1 MADEKVNM
9 GPEENKPPETLSPP
23 GQGDLPPLEENNAP
37 AVSGEDK
44 TAPDHVEPDPPSAD
58 KHTQQTVLPGMG
70 EDTPAPSGKVIN
82 LSDIQAADKDGKE
95 ASTTAPE
102 KKAPEA
108 EQPKKRRGRPP
119 KEQAALSAGKKEKAA
134 EPRTGRPSK
143 VDKAAREEAPPAVR
157 DKVSRGKK
165 ADKGKERGSGG
176 APASK
181 PAQVV
186 KPGKAAPIK
195 EAAVPP
201 PEINLPPTPD
211 VPPRPVE
218 EGKIVY
224 LKMAE
229 LHPFHTFREHPYKV
243 QDDKAM
249 DDLVGTIKE
258 HGIMTP
264 ATVRPEKDG
273 KGYEIIAGHRRC
285 HGGERA
291 GLDEIPCIVR
301 EMTDLEAVR
310 EMKNSNKQRGDP
322 LPSELAKLLDLELEA
337 IKRQGARPK
346 NDQEAEALGKL
357 SVEIVGKEHDMNYK
371 KVLRYV
377 RLNHL
382 VPELLEKVD
391 TKNMG
396 FMPAV
401 ELSYIKPEN
410 QRLIAVSI
418 DGEQSSPSVKQAKRL
433 RELDQEGLLN
443 GDVIDGILSEEKREV
458 DNVIISTDELNKYF
472 GKEITPAKMKE
483 QIMALLDEWKAG
495 EATEDSFAALA
506 NENSEDPGSSSN
518 GGLYE
523 DVYPGQMVDPFDE
536 WCFDDARQPGDTGI
550 VKTDYG
556 YHVMY
561 YVSKGEEVFWFEA
574 AKSDLQTERENALE
588 ESIREQYPLTE
599 TLENAAIFDVQAE
612 DRAAAN
618 AAAAEAAASEA
629 ATEESGTDAS
639 EDTVAQEEAGE

>member
-1 MADEKVNM
+1 MADDKLKA
-9 GPEENKPPETLSPP
+9 GPESPGEGSVGDAQTVTKPPVPETV
-23 GQGDLPPLEENNAP
+23 EEP
-37 AVSGEDK
+37 AAGTGPVRQPEQSV
-44 TAPDHVEPDPPSAD
+44 T
-58 KHTQQTVLPGMG
+58 PGMG
-70 EDTPAPSGKVIN
+70 GDVPAQPAPQVE
-82 LSDIQAADKDGKE
+82 ADKVKKSPDQDKKVE
-95 ASTTAPE
+95 PEEKTA
-102 KKAPEA
+102 
-108 EQPKKRRGRPP
+108 KRRGRPP
-119 KEQAALSAGKKEKAA
+119 KEQDSPQGDKPEKGP

-165 ADKGKERGSGG
+165 ADKGKETGSGG
-176 APASK
+176 APVSK
-181 PAQVV
+181 SGKAV
-186 KPGKAAPIK
+186 KPGKAAPVK
-195 EAAVPP
+195 EATAPP

-273 KGYEIIAGHRRC
+273 KGYEIIAGHRRH
-285 HGGERA
+285 HGGTRA
-291 GLDEIPCIVR
+291 GLEEMPCIVR

-310 EMKNSNKQRGDP
+310 EMRNSNKQRGDP
-322 LPSELAKLLDLELEA
+322 LPSELAKLLDLEVEA

-346 NDQEAEALGKL
+346 NEKEAEALGKL

-391 TKNMG
+391 AKSMG

-472 GKEITPAKMKE
+472 GKEVTPAKMKE
-483 QIMALLDEWKAG
+483 QIMALLDEWK
-495 EATEDSFAALA
+495 EKQPPELA
-506 NENSEDPGSSSN
+506 KPD
-518 GGLYE
+518 
-523 DVYPGQMVDPFDE
+523 
-536 WCFDDARQPGDTGI
+536 
-550 VKTDYG
+550 K
-556 YHVMY
+556 
-561 YVSKGEEVFWFEA
+561 K
-574 AKSDLQTERENALE
+574 KDLEK
-588 ESIREQYPLTE
+588 
-599 TLENAAIFDVQAE
+599 
-612 DRAAAN
+612 
-618 AAAAEAAASEA
+618 
-629 ATEESGTDAS
+629 
-639 EDTVAQEEAGE
+639 

>member
-23 GQGDLPPLEENNAP
+23 GQGNLPPLEENNAP

-44 TAPDHVEPDPPSAD
+44 AAPDHVEPDPPSAD

-108 EQPKKRRGRPP
+108 DQPKKRRGRSP
-119 KEQAALSAGKKEKAA
+119 KEQAAVSAGKKEKAA

-165 ADKGKERGSGG
+165 SDKGKETGSGG
-176 APASK
+176 APVTK
-181 PAQVV
+181 TAQAV
-186 KPGKAAPIK
+186 KPGKAAPVK

-273 KGYEIIAGHRRC
+273 KGYEIIAGHRRH

-291 GLDEIPCIVR
+291 GLEEMPCIVR

-310 EMKNSNKQRGDP
+310 EMRNSNKQRGDP
-322 LPSELAKLLDLELEA
+322 LPSELAKLLDLEVEA

-346 NDQEAEALGKL
+346 NEKEAEALGKL
-357 SVEIVGKEHDMNYK
+357 SVEI
-371 KVLRYV
+371 
-377 RLNHL
+377 
-382 VPELLEKVD
+382 
-391 TKNMG
+391 
-396 FMPAV
+396 
-401 ELSYIKPEN
+401 SYIRPEN

-418 DGEQSSPSVKQAKRL
+418 DGEQSSPSVAQAKRL
-433 RELDQEGLLN
+433 HELDKEGKLN
-443 GDVIDGILSEEKREV
+443 GDVIDGILSEEKKEDRG
-458 DNVIISTDELNKYF
+458 VIISTAELSKYF
-472 GKEITPAKMKE
+472 GKEVTPAKMKE
-483 QIMALLDEWKAG
+483 QIMALLDEWK
-495 EATEDSFAALA
+495 EKQPPELA
-506 NENSEDPGSSSN
+506 
-518 GGLYE
+518 
-523 DVYPGQMVDPFDE
+523 
-536 WCFDDARQPGDTGI
+536 QPDR
-550 VKTDYG
+550 K
-556 YHVMY
+556 
-561 YVSKGEEVFWFEA
+561 K
-574 AKSDLQTERENALE
+574 DLEK
-588 ESIREQYPLTE
+588 
-599 TLENAAIFDVQAE
+599 
-612 DRAAAN
+612 
-618 AAAAEAAASEA
+618 
-629 ATEESGTDAS
+629 
-639 EDTVAQEEAGE
+639 

>member
-9 GPEENKPPETLSPP
+9 GPEENKTPETQSPP

-44 TAPDHVEPDPPSAD
+44 AAPDHVEPDPPSAD

-108 EQPKKRRGRPP
+108 DKPKKRRGRPP
-119 KEQAALSAGKKEKAA
+119 KEQAAVPAGKKEKAA

-165 ADKGKERGSGG
+165 ADKGKETGSGG

-181 PAQVV
+181 SAKAV
-186 KPGKAAPIK
+186 KPGKAAPVK

-273 KGYEIIAGHRRC
+273 KGYEIIAGHRRQ
-285 HGGERA
+285 RA
-291 GLDEIPCIVR
+291 SELAGFANMPCIVR
-301 EMTDLEAVR
+301 NMTDDEAVLAMTDDNLRHR
-310 EMKNSNKQRGDP
+310 ERI
-322 LPSELAKLLDLELEA
+322 LPTEKAQSLKMQVEA
-337 IKRQGARPK
+337 IKHQGSRPGEEDK
-346 NDQEAEALGKL
+346 DAGKR
-357 SVEIVGKEHDMNYK
+357 STQVVGDCNGMNYK
-371 KVLRYV
+371 QVQRYI
-377 RLNHL
+377 RLTEL
-382 VPELLEKVD
+382 VPDLQAMV
-391 TKNMG
+391 
-396 FMPAV
+396 
-401 ELSYIKPEN
+401 LSRVVVPTT
-410 QRLIAVSI
+410 SFFT
-418 DGEQSSPSVKQAKRL
+418 
-433 RELDQEGLLN
+433 
-443 GDVIDGILSEEKREV
+443 VI
-458 DNVIISTDELNKYF
+458 
-472 GKEITPAKMKE
+472 
-483 QIMALLDEWKAG
+483 
-495 EATEDSFAALA
+495 AAL
-506 NENSEDPGSSSN
+506 STYRTHSSSSYKN
-518 GGLYE
+518 IE
-523 DVYPGQMVDPFDE
+523 
-536 WCFDDARQPGDTGI
+536 
-550 VKTDYG
+550 
-556 YHVMY
+556 
-561 YVSKGEEVFWFEA
+561 
-574 AKSDLQTERENALE
+574 
-588 ESIREQYPLTE
+588 
-599 TLENAAIFDVQAE
+599 
-612 DRAAAN
+612 
-618 AAAAEAAASEA
+618 
-629 ATEESGTDAS
+629 
-639 EDTVAQEEAGE
+639 

>member
-9 GPEENKPPETLSPP
+9 GPEENKTPETQSPP

-44 TAPDHVEPDPPSAD
+44 AAPDHVEPDPPSAD

-82 LSDIQAADKDGKE
+82 LSDIRAADKDGKE
-95 ASTTAPE
+95 ASTTTPE

-108 EQPKKRRGRPP
+108 DQPKKRRGRPP
-119 KEQAALSAGKKEKAA
+119 KEQAAVSAGKKEKAA

-165 ADKGKERGSGG
+165 ADKGKETGSGG
-176 APASK
+176 APVSK
-181 PAQVV
+181 TAQAV
-186 KPGKAAPIK
+186 KPGKAAPVK

-273 KGYEIIAGHRRC
+273 KGYEIIAGHRRH
-285 HGGERA
+285 HGGARA
-291 GLDEIPCIVR
+291 GLEEMPCIVR

-310 EMKNSNKQRGDP
+310 EMRNSNKQRGDP
-322 LPSELAKLLDLELEA
+322 LPSELAKLLDLEVEA

-346 NDQEAEALGKL
+346 TEKEAEALGKL

-371 KVLRYV
+371 KVMRYI
-377 RLNHL
+377 RLNSL
-382 VPELLEKVD
+382 VPELLDKVD
-391 TKNMG
+391 TKQMG

-401 ELSYIKPEN
+401 EISYIRPEN

-418 DGEQSSPSVKQAKRL
+418 DGEQSSPSVAQAKRL
-433 RELDQEGLLN
+433 HELDKEGKLN
-443 GDVIDGILSEEKREV
+443 GDVIDGILSEEKKEDRG
-458 DNVIISTDELNKYF
+458 VIISTAELSKYF
-472 GKEITPAKMKE
+472 GKEVTPAKMKE
-483 QIMALLDEWKAG
+483 QIMALLDEWK
-495 EATEDSFAALA
+495 EKQPPELA
-506 NENSEDPGSSSN
+506 
-518 GGLYE
+518 
-523 DVYPGQMVDPFDE
+523 
-536 WCFDDARQPGDTGI
+536 QPDR
-550 VKTDYG
+550 K
-556 YHVMY
+556 
-561 YVSKGEEVFWFEA
+561 K
-574 AKSDLQTERENALE
+574 DLEK
-588 ESIREQYPLTE
+588 
-599 TLENAAIFDVQAE
+599 
-612 DRAAAN
+612 
-618 AAAAEAAASEA
+618 
-629 ATEESGTDAS
+629 
-639 EDTVAQEEAGE
+639 